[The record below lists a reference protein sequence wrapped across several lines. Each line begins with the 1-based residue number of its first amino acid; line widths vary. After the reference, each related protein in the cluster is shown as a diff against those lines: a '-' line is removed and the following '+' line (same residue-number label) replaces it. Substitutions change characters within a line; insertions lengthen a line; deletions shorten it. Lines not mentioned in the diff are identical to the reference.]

1 MFGIGLTTQRIK
13 LSSIEIHQSNPT
25 KMTTGQFSTVHE
37 LIKIKHEVIGSRV
50 ARSTP
55 HFWLL
60 TLGCHAGAT
69 GDLRP
74 AEHLADRS
82 THQESSTY
90 KAL

>member
-1 MFGIGLTTQRIK
+1 
-13 LSSIEIHQSNPT
+13 
-25 KMTTGQFSTVHE
+25 MTTGQFSTVHE